1 MVGERRG
8 GLVEEA
14 LGEVEGDCTRVEETG
29 LVGWA
34 D

>member
-1 MVGERRG
+1 MVGESRG

-14 LGEVEGDCTRVEETG
+14 LGEVDGDRAKVEDTG

>member
-14 LGEVEGDCTRVEETG
+14 LGEVEGDCNRLEEPG